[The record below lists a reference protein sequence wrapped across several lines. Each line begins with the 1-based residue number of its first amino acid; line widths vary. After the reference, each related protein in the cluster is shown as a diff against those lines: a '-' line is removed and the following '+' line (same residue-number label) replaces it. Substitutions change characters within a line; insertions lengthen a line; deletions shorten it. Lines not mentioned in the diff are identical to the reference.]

1 MCSRNLFQNFKT
13 MSYLDLIA
21 FTFKR
26 TVVLKLKNKDVY
38 VKYVQL
44 KLCICK
50 TFSYAKH
57 FNQNIEQREVF
68 LTGEHTYFMCF
79 YCKKRKRGKQV

>member
-38 VKYVQL
+38 VKYVQF
-44 KLCICK
+44 KLCICI
-50 TFSYAKH
+50 TF
-57 FNQNIEQREVF
+57 
-68 LTGEHTYFMCF
+68 
-79 YCKKRKRGKQV
+79 